1 MVYLP
6 AIEAVGIFLL
16 ARERPNS
23 FGYHRFVHISKR
35 NVYFF
40 EH

>member
-6 AIEAVGIFLL
+6 AIEAVGPSFRVIAAGFLGAAVL
-16 ARERPNS
+16 DEVS
-23 FGYHRFVHISKR
+23 GY
-35 NVYFF
+35 